1 MAVIAVVNRK
11 GGSGKST
18 LATHLAAY
26 CAHAGLPVMLGDMD
40 RQQSTQSWLRLR
52 QARVS
57 ERCPAIMGWS
67 VDPRNVLR
75 PPAGIQQVILD
86 TPGGLR
92 GFDLARV
99 SIYADAILIP
109 ICHSAFDRESTADC
123 FAELMTLPRVA
134 SGQCRIAAVGMRI
147 DGRTRAADALEDW
160 AAGLGLKFLGALR
173 EAQAY
178 VRCVEQGL
186 TLFDL
191 PASQTPIDR
200 VQWAPILEWVE
211 PILHSTRRP
220 PVGLDSHPPR
230 VVPAGS
236 ERLRPTPL
244 TITPRAPG
252 LTNRALP
259 SLAPLRTGRLSDSPA
274 SSLFGWLPL
283 PRFLQRGV

>member
-18 LATHLAAY
+18 LATHLAAH

-52 QARVS
+52 QARVG
-57 ERCPAIMGWS
+57 EHCPAIVGWS

-75 PPAGIQQVILD
+75 PPAGIRHVILD

-109 ICHSAFDRESTADC
+109 ICHSAFDRESTAEC

-147 DGRTRAADALEDW
+147 DGRTRGADALEDW
-160 AAGLGLKFLGALR
+160 SAGLGLKFLGALR
-173 EAQAY
+173 EAQVY

-191 PASQTPIDR
+191 PAAQTTIDMA
-200 VQWAPILEWVE
+200 QWAPILEWVE
-211 PILHSTRRP
+211 PVLRSTRRP
-220 PVGLDSHPPR
+220 PVGLESRPSR
-230 VVPAGS
+230 AVPAGA
-236 ERLRPTPL
+236 ERSRPAPL
-244 TITPRAPG
+244 SITPRSPG
-252 LTNRALP
+252 QASGALP
-259 SLAPLRTGRLSDSPA
+259 ALPPLRTGRLPGSPVA
-274 SSLFGWLPL
+274 SLFGWLPL
-283 PRFLQRGV
+283 PRFLQRSA